1 MVKEFNVTGTC
12 IPEKHFMVDITSKI
26 KKIIEL
32 INKGKY
38 FTINRPRQ
46 YGKTTTLYMLSRTLK
61 KREGYLVI
69 RISFESIDIPTYKNQ
84 ESFIQVF
91 LDLLQQNIEIQGLDY
106 LSEIICNESKNINN
120 MRELS
125 KLITKIVIAA
135 SKKVILIIDEVD
147 KSSNNQLFLDLLGM
161 LRSKYLMANEGE
173 DYTFHSVIL
182 AGVHDIKNLKLK
194 IRNGEEKN
202 YNSSWNIAEDFR
214 VNLSFVVEDIA
225 TMLKEYCF
233 EYKVNMNIESI
244 AEKLYFY
251 TSGYPF
257 LVSKL
262 CKIIDEIII
271 EDEKKEWAVSYVDEA
286 VKILLKEDN
295 TNFQSLIKNLE
306 NNKELYNF
314 IKRIVIDGQNIS
326 YVITDNIISQ
336 GTIYGIFKD
345 EKGICKIQ
353 NRIYEQL
360 IYNHMT
366 MKILREEKVQSLS
379 NYNFRE
385 NFINEDGSLN
395 FERVLLKFQEF
406 MKKEY
411 TNRDVKFL
419 EQNGRLIFLAFI
431 KPIINGI
438 GFDFKEVQISE
449 EKRLDVVITYLNKQY
464 IIEMKIWRGQ
474 KVHEKGLSQLS
485 NYLDIMSKDKGYLL
499 IFNFNKESENKWKK
513 DSVLVDGKE
522 IFTVWV

>member
-1 MVKEFNVTGTC
+1 
-12 IPEKHFMVDITSKI
+12 MVDITSKI

-91 LDLLQQNIEIQGLDY
+91 LDLLQHNIEIQGLDY

-147 KSSNNQLFLDLLGM
+147 KSSNNQLFLDFLGM

-173 DYTFHSVIL
+173 EYTFHSVIL

-202 YNSSWNIAEDFR
+202 YNSPWNIAEDFR
-214 VNLSFVVEDIA
+214 VDLSFVVEDIA

-353 NRIYEQL
+353 NRI
-360 IYNHMT
+360 
-366 MKILREEKVQSLS
+366 
-379 NYNFRE
+379 
-385 NFINEDGSLN
+385 
-395 FERVLLKFQEF
+395 
-406 MKKEY
+406 
-411 TNRDVKFL
+411 
-419 EQNGRLIFLAFI
+419 
-431 KPIINGI
+431 
-438 GFDFKEVQISE
+438 
-449 EKRLDVVITYLNKQY
+449 
-464 IIEMKIWRGQ
+464 
-474 KVHEKGLSQLS
+474 
-485 NYLDIMSKDKGYLL
+485 
-499 IFNFNKESENKWKK
+499 
-513 DSVLVDGKE
+513 
-522 IFTVWV
+522 